1 MANVRFDLSTID
13 QAIAAGSNIVTSNHM
28 GSIYTTF
35 LTLDNYAKSTQA
47 MNLGSV
53 RWPGGLVAEAQIEKY
68 SLTFPEIYN
77 TDLRPDRGL
86 SSMLAYA
93 NATKQSFAMVL
104 PTDRYMFNVAKG
116 ATDVE
121 NFVKRLLAGDFGK
134 LPDDFILEIGNETSH
149 YGWSNGKFTPG
160 VGSYGHIANAFL
172 TAINKVLNDPVL
184 NPDDI
189 QIDVAVQ
196 MSTTVGGQSSIF
208 NQITP
213 ENLRSV
219 DGFIR
224 HSGLVLNGD
233 DFKVAWEN
241 AKIAAVTTWW
251 DRAWGGGAPE
261 LKVLDTAWAV
271 GPSDAATAAA
281 HSSDIGP
288 RQAAA
293 VVEMFSKL
301 IVAGSDYAAVWGV
314 QNNPSSLFYPDGQ
327 KISYGGHAFRLMAE
341 SLVGTTQAVGKL
353 DGAGEWIHQGS
364 DWDSVTYADKA
375 KAVIF
380 VSALDIPEGGL
391 DVAVN
396 LEGLG
401 GIQYAWA
408 EVISSSAPTDPRQL
422 VVSSAATLGGP
433 VISRMAIPDVGNTFT
448 VRLMNDHEVIR
459 IIAARENPQ
468 DGYLHLWGTAAADSF
483 TGGNSADLLEGGG
496 GNDTL
501 RGGRGNDTMLGGA
514 GHDTYVV
521 DSVGDQVFETT
532 STGSTIDAGG
542 IDTVLSFVSYSLDTH
557 AGVRFVENLGLIGTA
572 DINATGNLLANLM
585 TGTSG
590 KNVFNGGAGA
600 DTLMGREGDDTYVV
614 DSVGDRVIET
624 TTLTGVIDAG
634 GIDTVQSSV
643 SFDLDAYAGVRFVE
657 KLVLT
662 GSADINGMGNALA
675 NQLTGNAGRNILE
688 GGAGNDQLNGWGG
701 DDTLSGGTGD
711 DTLFAGGG
719 NDWMFGGAGDDFYIV
734 DSAGDLLFET
744 ASFSGTLDTG
754 GTDTVQSTVSYS
766 LDTSVGVRF
775 VEHLSLTGGAVITAT
790 GNALANRL
798 TGNAAANLLSG
809 GGGADTLNGGVGND
823 TLSGGAGAD
832 TFIFN
837 TLPSSSNVDL
847 ISDFQPVDDTIH
859 MQASLF
865 AGMLAGPLSVAA
877 FTANVLGS
885 ALTKTNRIIY
895 ETDTG
900 RVSYDQ
906 DGLGGIA
913 AVHFATLMPGL
924 QISNADFLLV

>member
-13 QAIAAGSNIVTSNHM
+13 QAIAVGSNVVTANHM

-35 LTLDNYAKSTQA
+35 LTLDNYAKSTQS

-53 RWPGGLVAEAQIEKY
+53 RWPGGMVAEAQVEKY
-68 SLTFPEIYN
+68 SLTFPDVYN

-86 SSMLAYA
+86 SSMLIFA

-116 ATDVE
+116 TTDVE
-121 NFVKRLLAGDFGK
+121 NFVKRLVAGDFGK
-134 LPDDFILEIGNETSH
+134 LPSDFTLEIGNETSH
-149 YGWSNGKFTPG
+149 YGWANGKFTPG

-189 QIDVAVQ
+189 QINVAVQ

-213 ENLRSV
+213 ENMRSV

-224 HSGLVLNGD
+224 HSGLVHNGD

-271 GPSDAATAAA
+271 GPSDAVTAAA
-281 HSSDIGP
+281 FPSDIGP

-314 QNNPSSLFYPDGQ
+314 QDNPSSLFYYTGQ

-353 DGAGEWIHQGS
+353 DAAGEWIHQGPN
-364 DWDSVTYADKA
+364 WDSVTYADKA

-380 VSALDIPEGGL
+380 VSALDIPEEGL
-391 DVAVN
+391 DVTVN

-408 EVISSSAPTDPRQL
+408 EIISSTVPTDPRQ
-422 VVSSAATLGGP
+422 VVVTPATTVGGP
-433 VISRMAIPDVGNTFT
+433 VISRMAITDVGNTFT
-448 VRLMNDHEVIR
+448 VRLMNDHETIR
-459 IIAARENPQ
+459 IIAARETPQ
-468 DGYLHLWGTAAADSF
+468 TGFLHLWGTAAADSF
-483 TGGNSADLLEGGG
+483 TGGHSADLLEGGG

-501 RGGRGNDTMLGGA
+501 RGGLGNDTMLGGA

-521 DSVGDQVFETT
+521 DCAGDNVFESTT
-532 STGSTIDAGG
+532 ISGLIDAGG
-542 IDTVLSFVSYSLDTH
+542 VDTVLSVVSYSLDTH

-572 DINATGNLLANLM
+572 NINGTGNLKANLI

-590 KNVFNGGAGA
+590 RNVLNGGAGA
-600 DTLMGREGDDTYVV
+600 DSLMGREGDDTYIV
-614 DSVGDRVIET
+614 DSTGDRVIET

-643 SFDLDAYAGVRFVE
+643 SFSLDTSVAVQFVE

-662 GSADINGMGNALA
+662 GSADIDGTGNALA
-675 NQLTGNAGRNILE
+675 NQITGNAGRNALYGE
-688 GGAGNDQLNGWGG
+688 EGNDQLNGWGG

-719 NDWMFGGAGDDFYIV
+719 NDVMFGGAGNDVYIV

-744 ASFSGTLDTG
+744 GSVIDTLDSG
-754 GTDTVQSTVSYS
+754 GIDTVQSTASFS

-775 VEHLSLTGGAVITAT
+775 VEHLTLAGTAATNAT

-798 TGNAAANLLSG
+798 TGNGGANVLSG
-809 GGGADTLNGGVGND
+809 GGGADTLNGGAGSD
-823 TLSGGAGAD
+823 TLSGGDGAD
-832 TFIFN
+832 RFVFA
-837 TLPSSSNVDL
+837 TLPAATNIDL
-847 ISDFQPVDDTIH
+847 ITDFQAVDDTIH
-859 MQASLF
+859 LQASLF
-865 AGMLAGPLSVAA
+865 AGMVPGPLSATA

-885 ALTKTNRIIY
+885 ALTKSGRIIY

-900 RVSYDQ
+900 WLSYDQ
-906 DGLGGIA
+906 DGLGGVA
-913 AVHFATLMPGL
+913 AVHFATMMPGL
-924 QISNADFLLV
+924 QISSADFLMI